1 MNSGSE
7 ERIDSVPWQYKIS
20 EKMESANRGEAERCL
35 RFAKSTKDVGKAR
48 RFAEKSYRLCPTPE
62 CRGGFSLVGYS
73 IYHTPPYKSGPS
85 K

>member
-1 MNSGSE
+1 MSSGSE
-7 ERIDSVPWQYKIS
+7 ERTDSQYKIS

-62 CRGGFSLVGYS
+62 CRGGLA
-73 IYHTPPYKSGPS
+73 
-85 K
+85 